1 MDDIFEP
8 TNLLEE
14 TNIKEEAKV
23 QLTGVA
29 LWSKILA
36 IGSLAGL
43 AISLINV
50 FVVNSKISNASVF
63 IGSLVGVLITGAIS
77 IVINITL
84 LNFSKNVSIAIED
97 SNQNIFEIAF
107 TKLSNYF
114 KINGILTIIAL
125 VFVVFAVIIGIF
137 VGMAGGF
144 GK

>member
-14 TNIKEEAKV
+14 TNINEEIKI
-23 QLTGVA
+23 QLASVA

-36 IGSLAGL
+36 IVSLAGL
-43 AISLINV
+43 AISLIKV
-50 FVVNSKISNASVF
+50 FVINSKINNASVF

-77 IVINITL
+77 ILVNITL
-84 LNFSKNVSIAIED
+84 LNFSKNISIALED

-125 VFVVFAVIIGIF
+125 VFATLAVVIAIF
-137 VGMAGGF
+137 VSMAGGF
-144 GK
+144 GR